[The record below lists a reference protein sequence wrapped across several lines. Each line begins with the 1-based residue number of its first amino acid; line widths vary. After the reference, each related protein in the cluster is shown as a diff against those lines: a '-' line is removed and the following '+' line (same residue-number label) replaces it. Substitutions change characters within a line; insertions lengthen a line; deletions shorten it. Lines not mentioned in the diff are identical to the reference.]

1 MEWECEAF
9 PWEFSESPGILS
21 QENMNLWNI
30 VAAKTAKFNARYFRR
45 RDKKN
50 KYICQ
55 FRAKPLL
62 IIKIRVSTTNT
73 VKIVTLFSRVK
84 QQIFNKN
91 KSQ

>member
-45 RDKKN
+45 RDKK
-50 KYICQ
+50 
-55 FRAKPLL
+55 
-62 IIKIRVSTTNT
+62 TNT
-73 VKIVTLFSRVK
+73 FVSFE
-84 QQIFNKN
+84 QNPC
-91 KSQ
+91 